1 MHKFDNRERLGLPE
15 GSPPS
20 TAEQPDAPSAEVRHE
35 FEFDGDEL

>member
-1 MHKFDNRERLGLPE
+1 MHEFDDMGRLELPE

-20 TAEQPDAPSAEVRHE
+20 TAEQPDVPSAEMRHE